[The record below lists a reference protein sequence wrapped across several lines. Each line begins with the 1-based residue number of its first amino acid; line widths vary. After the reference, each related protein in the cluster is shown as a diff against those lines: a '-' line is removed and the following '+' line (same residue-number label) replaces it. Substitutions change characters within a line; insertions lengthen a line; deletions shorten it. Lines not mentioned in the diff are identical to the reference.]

1 MRSKLNS
8 ELKLAIKSQNK
19 VRLSTLRLINAA
31 IKDRDI
37 AIRTEE
43 TSEGVSDDA
52 ILEILTQMIKQRVDS
67 INQYQEGGRLELAER
82 ESSEISVIEE
92 FLPKQLSETEINE
105 SIKLAI
111 LDEKASSVRD
121 MGKVIS
127 NLKAKYT
134 GRINFSQIAPL
145 VKKILT
151 KDN

>member
-134 GRINFSQIAPL
+134 GRINFSQI
-145 VKKILT
+145 KFFIDK
-151 KDN
+151 